1 MTLWRYAAT
10 GLIFAAV
17 YLALKAQPGE
27 PFGAAT
33 VNGLFDPILLFPLI
47 MCVLT
52 AVAVGRF
59 VEWRRRRSERRQAP
73 ASPTS

>member
-10 GLIFAAV
+10 GLIFGAV
-17 YLALKAQPGE
+17 YLGLKAQPGE

-33 VNGLFDPILLFPLI
+33 VNGLFDPILLFPLVA
-47 MCVLT
+47 CVIT
-52 AVAVGRF
+52 ALAVGRF
-59 VEWRRRRSERRQAP
+59 AEWRRRRAERRQFP